1 MRINYST
8 AKTILRVFRKEN
20 RILKK
25 SSLKLYQKDNEVS
38 SNIINELWV
47 KGEKTRLNEV
57 SSELQ
62 QFSKVVNSLFEEIMC
77 NKNVLNH
84 LLVLFSNIDRSN

>member
-25 SSLKLYQKDNEVS
+25 SSLKLYHKGNEVS

-57 SSELQ
+57 STELKH
-62 QFSKVVNSLFEEIMC
+62 FSKVVNNLFDEIMC
-77 NKNVLNH
+77 SKNVLYH
-84 LLVLFSNIDRSN
+84 LLGLFSNIGRNN

>member
-1 MRINYST
+1 LRINYST

-25 SSLKLYQKDNEVS
+25 SSLKLYQKGNEVS

-57 SSELQ
+57 SKELH
-62 QFSKVVNSLFEEIMC
+62 QFSKVVNSLFEEIMG
-77 NKNVLNH
+77 NKNVLYH

>member
-1 MRINYST
+1 LKINYST

-25 SSLKLYQKDNEVS
+25 SSLKLYDKGNEDG

-47 KGEKTRLNEV
+47 KGEKSRLNEV
-57 SSELQ
+57 SKDLQ
-62 QFSKVVNSLFEEIMC
+62 NFSKVVNNLFEEIMC
-77 NKNVLNH
+77 NKSVLYQ
-84 LLVLFSNIDRSN
+84 LLLLFTNLGRSN